1 MSETVFDTSNTM
13 IQLVMVLKL
22 TSLQSNQLPSL
33 KYENLEDYLRQYL
46 WKKEVPSQLNQAV
59 DAVLSVTADDIVRFM
74 AVSSVINSRHETL
87 SDYEDLIRR
96 NQHG

>member
-46 WKKEVPSQLNQAV
+46 WKREVPSQLNQAV
-59 DAVLSVTADDIVRFM
+59 DAVLSVTANDIVRFM
-74 AVSSVINSRHETL
+74 ATKCVIDSRHETL
-87 SDYEDLIRR
+87 SDYADLIRR
-96 NQHG
+96 N

>member
-46 WKKEVPSQLNQAV
+46 WKK
-59 DAVLSVTADDIVRFM
+59 
-74 AVSSVINSRHETL
+74 
-87 SDYEDLIRR
+87 
-96 NQHG
+96 